1 MSRRL
6 EVVVRAAARR
16 PGRVLLV
23 ASLVAAVGALLALR
37 LEPSA
42 ATDTLVGRG
51 TDSFQATERL
61 HRQFGDDAV
70 AVLVRG
76 DLKNLVLTANL
87 GRLIGLEGCLSGNKP
102 ANAKPPGGP
111 DSPCARLAELKPV
124 QVVYG
129 PGTFINSAV
138 NEIATQ
144 LQAQIRGAQAQAQQ
158 AAAAAA
164 RQARGQGATPTQARQ
179 AAAAAAQAV
188 TARFEQQLLQIAT
201 RYGLSVRAANPSIDN
216 PDFVYSLVF
225 DPSRGIYVPKARF
238 AYLFPNT
245 HSALIQVRLK
255 PGLSDTERARAIALV
270 REAVAMPQWRLN
282 EASYLV
288 SGAPVVVNDVT
299 RSLSDSLHGLL
310 IGGLLVM
317 ALVLPLVF
325 RRRRYRMLP
334 LAVALGAA
342 GTVFGLMSLLGAR
355 LTLASIA
362 VLPVLLGLGVDYAIQ
377 YQARLEE
384 DGLNRAVRV
393 ALPTIGT
400 AVLATVAGFAIL
412 LLSPVPMV
420 RGFGLVLMGGV
431 ILSFLFALSAG
442 TAALAALSRR
452 RGQSRLAASMRG
464 AGELLATLARPLRRP
479 AAALGRGGRRVARG
493 TTGAALRRPVLVL
506 ALGALLA
513 VGGWV
518 VDSKTEVVSDITA
531 LVPRDLPAVRDVLA
545 LQRETNVAGEVDVLV
560 SADDLTDP
568 KVVAWMR
575 DYRTRLEKRFA
586 YSSSNGCGQAE
597 LCPAVSFTDL
607 FRTPQASSDQA
618 RIRALLDAVPQ
629 YFSQAV
635 ITPDRTSAVMSFGI
649 KLLPLDRQEEVLDV
663 MRSELHPPAGVT
675 ARLAGLPVLA
685 AEANAK
691 LTDPG
696 RRLGTL
702 LAGLLLV
709 AVALLAVY
717 RRWDR
722 AWVPLVPIALATG
735 WSALVLWALGVP
747 LNPMSATL
755 GALVIAIST
764 EFAVLLVARFREER
778 DGGFAVAEALERTYA
793 STGTAVLASGVTAIA
808 GFAVLAFSDVQML
821 KDFGRVT
828 VVDLTVSL
836 LGVLA
841 VLPAVL
847 ALAERRRAPIAEPV
861 AERRLVFSGGER
873 SETG

>member
-1 MSRRL
+1 M
-6 EVVVRAAARR
+6 
-16 PGRVLLV
+16 
-23 ASLVAAVGALLALR
+23 ASLVAAFGALLALR

-51 TDSFQATERL
+51 TESFKATEAL
-61 HRQFGDDAV
+61 HEQFGDDAV
-70 AVLVRG
+70 VVLVRG
-76 DLKNLVLTANL
+76 DLKDLVLTSDL

-102 ANAKPPGGP
+102 DNVEAPGGP
-111 DSPCARLAELKPV
+111 DGPCGRLAQTKPA

-138 NEIATQ
+138 SEIATQ
-144 LQAQIRGAQAQAQQ
+144 LQAQIRGAQVQAQE
-158 AAAAAA
+158 AARAAR
-164 RQARGQGATPTQARQ
+164 RQARRQGASAAGIRQ
-179 AAAAAAQAV
+179 AGEAAAGAVSAQF
-188 TARFEQQLLQIAT
+188 TQQLLQIAT
-201 RYGLSVRAANPSIDN
+201 RYGLSTSAANPSIDN

-225 DPSRGIYVPKARF
+225 DATRGLYVPKARF
-238 AYLFPNT
+238 AYLFPNSR
-245 HSALIQVRLK
+245 SALVQVRLK
-255 PGLSDTERARAIALV
+255 PGLSDVERDQAIALV
-270 REAVAMPQWRLN
+270 REAVAMPRFKLKN
-282 EASYLV
+282 GSYLV
-288 SGAPVVVNDVT
+288 SGAPVVVSDVT
-299 RSLSDSLHGLL
+299 RSLSDSLRGLL
-310 IGGLLVM
+310 VGGLLMM

-384 DGLNRAVRV
+384 DGLNRTARL

-400 AVLATVAGFAIL
+400 AVLATVAGFAVL

-420 RGFGLVLMGGV
+420 RGFGLVLMAGV
-431 ILSFLFALSAG
+431 VLSYFFALSAG

-452 RGQSRLAASMRG
+452 RGEGRLAASLRG
-464 AGELLATLARPLRRP
+464 AGDLFGLLARPLAGP
-479 AAALGRGGRRVARG
+479 AGALGRGARRAGRSVTG
-493 TTGAALRRPVLVL
+493 TALRRPVLVL
-506 ALGALLA
+506 ALGAVLA
-513 VGGWV
+513 TGGWV
-518 VDSKTEVVSDITA
+518 VDSRTEVVSDITE

-545 LQRETNVAGEVDVLV
+545 LQEETNIAGAVDVLV
-560 SADDLTDP
+560 SAEDLTEP
-568 KVVAWMR
+568 EVVGWMR
-575 DYRTRLEKRFA
+575 SYQERLQKRFS
-586 YSSSNGCGQAE
+586 YSSSNGCGEAE
-597 LCPAVSFTDL
+597 LCPAVSLTDL
-607 FRTPQASSDQA
+607 FRTPEASADQA
-618 RIRALLDAVPQ
+618 RIRALLDAVPA

-635 ITPDRTSAVMSFGI
+635 ITPDRTAAVMSFGI
-649 KLLPLDRQEEVLDV
+649 KLLPLDRQEEVLDI
-663 MRSELHPPAGVT
+663 MREEMRPPDGVT

-685 AEANAK
+685 AEANGK

-702 LAGLLLV
+702 LAGLVLV
-709 AVALLAVY
+709 AAALLLVY
-717 RRWDR
+717 RRWER
-722 AWVPLVPIALATG
+722 AWIPLVPIALATG

-778 DGGFAVAEALERTYA
+778 DAGLSVPDALERTYA
-793 STGTAVLASGVTAIA
+793 TTGAAVLASGVTAIA

-828 VVDLTVSL
+828 VVDLSVSL

-847 ALAERRRAPIAEPV
+847 ALAERRRAPV
-861 AERRLVFSGGER
+861 RRPEVVPA
-873 SETG
+873 

>member
-1 MSRRL
+1 
-6 EVVVRAAARR
+6 
-16 PGRVLLV
+16 VLLV
-23 ASLVAAVGALLALR
+23 ASLIAGAGALLALR

-51 TDSFQATERL
+51 TPSYQATAAL
-61 HRQFGDDAV
+61 HRRFGDDPI

-76 DLKNLVLTANL
+76 EVKDLVLTANL
-87 GRLIGLEGCLSGNKP
+87 GKLVGLEGCLSGNKP
-102 ANAKPPGGP
+102 DDVAAPGGP
-111 DSPCARLAELKPV
+111 EGPCGRLAATKPV
-124 QVVYG
+124 QVVFG
-129 PGTFINSAV
+129 PGTFLNSAV

-144 LQAQIRGAQAQAQQ
+144 LQAQLQNARTTAQQ
-158 AAAAAA
+158 AAVQAERLARRRGASPAEA
-164 RQARGQGATPTQARQ
+164 RQIGQ
-179 AAAAAAQAV
+179 AASQAV
-188 TARFEQQLLQIAT
+188 VSRFQQQLLTIAT
-201 RYGLSVRAANPSIDN
+201 RYGLSATAANPRLDN
-216 PDFVYSLVF
+216 PDFIYSLVF
-225 DPSRGIYVPKARF
+225 DPTRGAYQPKARF
-238 AYLFPNT
+238 AYLFPNQD
-245 HSALIQVRLK
+245 SALISVRLK
-255 PGLSDTERARAIALV
+255 PSLSDAQRSRAIALV
-270 REAVAMPQWRLN
+270 REAVAMPRWKLDN
-282 EASYLV
+282 ASYLV
-288 SGAPVVVNDVT
+288 SGAPVVVSDVT
-299 RSLSDSLHGLL
+299 RSLSDSLVGLL
-310 IGGLLVM
+310 IGGLLMM

-325 RRRRYRMLP
+325 RGRRYRMLP

-384 DGLNRAVRV
+384 DGLNRAIRL
-393 ALPTIGT
+393 ALPTIGI
-400 AVLATVAGFAIL
+400 AVLATVAGFAVL

-431 ILSFLFALSAG
+431 VLAFFFALSAG

-452 RGQSRLAASMRG
+452 SGGGPLSASVRG
-464 AGELLATLARPLRRP
+464 AGDLASALGRPFARP
-479 AAALGRGGRRVARG
+479 AAAVGRGAGAVGRRV
-493 TTGAALRRPVLVL
+493 TGLSLRRPVLVL

-518 VDSKTEVVSDITA
+518 VDSRTEVVSDITQ
-531 LVPRDLPAVRDVLA
+531 LVPRDLPAVRDVLE
-545 LQRETNVAGEVDVLV
+545 LQKETNIAGEVDVLV

-568 KVVAWMR
+568 KVVGWMR
-575 DYRTRLEKRFA
+575 SFQDRLKKRFD
-586 YSSSNGCGQAE
+586 YSSTNGCGQAE
-597 LCPAVSFTDL
+597 LCPAVSLTDL
-607 FRTPQASSDQA
+607 FRTQEASADQD
-618 RIRALLDAVPQ
+618 RIRALLDAVPA

-635 ITPDRTSAVMSFGI
+635 ITPDRRYAVMSFGI
-649 KLLPLDRQEEVLDV
+649 KLLPLDRQQEVLDAV
-663 MRSELHPPAGVT
+663 RDELEPPEGVR

-691 LTDPG
+691 LTDPA

-702 LAGLLLV
+702 LAGLFVVGL
-709 AVALLAVY
+709 ALLAVY
-717 RRWDR
+717 RRWAR

-778 DGGFAVAEALERTYA
+778 EAGLDVQEALARTYA
-793 STGTAVLASGVTAIA
+793 STGTAVLASGITAIA

-828 VVDLTVSL
+828 VVDLSVSL

-847 ALAERRRAPIAEPV
+847 TLAERRAARRAPAAPAREAV
-861 AERRLVFSGGER
+861 RERELALSGGER
-873 SETG
+873 SETR